1 MELRLA
7 DPQNGQPSQ
16 NLANAMNDHPEASHS
31 DSALSPH
38 SHADSHP
45 GTLSDAN
52 RSLALELRINRLEDV
67 VAHLQDTRSL
77 EERVV
82 ERVAERLKHQEKA
95 NPRDVTGLVVD
106 ASRSLLPALN
116 SINVENAS
124 VKSGG
129 RRKSI
134 LRQPWL
140 LVDMLAELRA
150 IFRMF
155 VDPRYHLG
163 WRGRLA
169 PILLIAVILTSS
181 FWVPGTGLTIV
192 GPLFDKCL
200 NLILAYVLFKILSHE
215 ARKYRETA
223 PDLPSSLR
231 L

>member
-7 DPQNGQPSQ
+7 DPQHGQTSQPS
-16 NLANAMNDHPEASHS
+16 NAMNDHPEASHS
-31 DSALSPH
+31 DSALSPPD

-45 GTLSDAN
+45 AALSDAN
-52 RSLALELRINRLEDV
+52 RSLALELRINRLEDA

-82 ERVAERLKHQEKA
+82 ERVAVLLQHQEKA
-95 NPRDVTGLVVD
+95 NPSNVTGLVVD
-106 ASRSLLPALN
+106 AGRSLLPALN
-116 SINVENAS
+116 SITSDNTS
-124 VKSGG
+124 GKSGG
-129 RRKSI
+129 RRKST

-140 LVDMLAELRA
+140 LVEMLAEVRA

-200 NLILAYVLFKILSHE
+200 NLVLAYVLFKILSHE
-215 ARKYRETA
+215 ARKYRQTA
-223 PDLPSSLR
+223 PDLPTSLR